1 MTRRDQTLEVMLG
14 QPPREAPDQSRTP
27 TTYGMSDIGCL
38 RSNNQD
44 QFLVA
49 RLERSVV
56 LEQSGFPVED
66 GTRLSQTSPHMFMVA
81 DGMGGHE
88 GGDVASAVTIDAM
101 AHYAFTTMPWLDADD
116 EQAAQDLVDG
126 LAAAVGQAQ
135 ERMLRIAA
143 RKHIDE
149 RLGSTLTMAYA
160 VWPRLFLF
168 HVGDSRAY
176 LYRDGE
182 LTRLTRDHNLAEEM
196 VERQVMTAEE
206 ARGSRF
212 SSMLTNALGGGT
224 GSVHVELH
232 RVDLRAQDLIL
243 LCSDGLHGE
252 VTDGDIAKKLCFVT
266 NTQLVRPC
274 VQSLVD
280 AARRAGGRDNITAV
294 LARF

>member
-1 MTRRDQTLEVMLG
+1 MTRREHTLEVMLG
-14 QPPREAPDQSRTP
+14 EPAQEQPGESHQP
-27 TTYGMSDIGCL
+27 TVHGLSDTGCV
-38 RSNNQD
+38 RPNNQD

-56 LEQSGFPVED
+56 LEESGFPVKD
-66 GTRLSQTSPHMFMVA
+66 GTRLCQTSPHMFMVA

-126 LAAAVGQAQ
+126 LAAAVAQAQ

-143 RKHIDE
+143 RKHIDQ

-176 LYRDGE
+176 LYREGE
-182 LTRLTRDHNLAEEM
+182 MTRLTRDHNLAEEM
-196 VERQVMTAEE
+196 VERQVMTPEE

-232 RVDLRAQDLIL
+232 RVDLRAHDLVL

-252 VTDGDIAKKLCFVT
+252 VSDADIAKKLAFVT
-266 NTQLVRPC
+266 SADSVLPC
-274 VQSLVD
+274 VQSLID

>member
-1 MTRRDQTLEVMLG
+1 
-14 QPPREAPDQSRTP
+14 
-27 TTYGMSDIGCL
+27 
-38 RSNNQD
+38 
-44 QFLVA
+44 
-49 RLERSVV
+49 
-56 LEQSGFPVED
+56 
-66 GTRLSQTSPHMFMVA
+66 MFMVA

-88 GGDVASAVTIDAM
+88 GGDVVSAVIIDAM
-101 AHYAFTTMPWLDADD
+101 AHYAFTTMPWLDTDD

-126 LAAAVGQAQ
+126 LAAAVTQAQ

-160 VWPRLFLF
+160 VWPKLFLF

-176 LYRDGE
+176 LFRDGVLE
-182 LTRLTRDHNLAEEM
+182 RITRDHNLAEEM
-196 VERQVMTAEE
+196 IERQVMTPEE

-232 RVDLRAQDLIL
+232 KLELSRGDLIL

-252 VTDGDIAKKLCFVT
+252 VSDNDIQKKLAFVASPK
-266 NTQLVRPC
+266 LVSPC
-274 VQSLVD
+274 VRSLID
-280 AARRAGGRDNITAV
+280 AAKRTGGRDNITAV

>member
-14 QPPREAPDQSRTP
+14 QPDADAAAGGSP
-27 TTYGMSDIGCL
+27 TIYGVSDKG
-38 RSNNQD
+38 RVRPNNQD
-44 QFLVA
+44 QFLIA

-56 LEQSGFPVED
+56 IEQSGFPLED
-66 GTRLSQTSPHMFMVA
+66 GRRLSQASPHMFMVA

-101 AHYAFTTMPWLDADD
+101 AHYAFTTMPWLDAND
-116 EQAAQDLVDG
+116 EKAAQDLVDG
-126 LAAAVGQAQ
+126 LAAAVTQAQ

-160 VWPRLFLF
+160 VWPTLFLF

-182 LTRLTRDHNLAEEM
+182 LRRVTRDHNLAEEM
-196 VERQVMTAEE
+196 IERQVMTPEE

-232 RVDLRAQDLIL
+232 RLELQRGDLIL

-252 VTDGDIAKKLCFVT
+252 VSDSDIMKKLAFVSAPE
-266 NTQLVRPC
+266 LVSPC

-280 AARRAGGRDNITAV
+280 AAKRAGGRDNITAV